1 MKKALSLILV
11 LMMMLGVMPITGLAV
26 EETGKAEVRSGYT
39 RLKVQMERGSVKT
52 TYDLG
57 YSSDLY
63 NNYVRT
69 AFDIKTGGAARVS
82 IEEIAVS
89 HGSIYI
95 QFFAS
100 DYSKISS
107 VSYTDEAEVSVPK
120 NCDFLRVEIRTTT
133 NLESIAL
140 RFYDGNGTPKEAK
153 RSGISEVSEKLTYK
167 VSDDVHTTSRLM
179 LPPNY
184 SIDGEKVPLILWL
197 EGSGSGLSTW
207 TGDFNK
213 NKLPY
218 LEYLR
223 DEGFAVFSV
232 YAWGNQYAEKYPNCG
247 KSFPYPIPINLSCIK
262 AGIEYICDRYNIDA
276 DNIHIMSKSQGGQ
289 CALYYASCNELNV
302 KSIGM
307 FAPVL
312 DYLSMPGEA
321 LYKDT
326 RAAIADEL
334 NFTGDVEYFAS
345 DRFLSYSDEGRAF
358 LRENLS
364 KLLILNEAWTNLTGA
379 TPEELFESSMD
390 DCETFWTEKIW
401 KTDRTDIYTH
411 TDYVKTAS
419 VPVKIWGAKDDAST
433 PYLKM
438 VEVVA
443 QLKNGGSVAELRTL
457 PNETGGHS
465 CADVGST
472 RVNVTTALGI
482 KHNNVPI
489 GWVENVQWIRQQ
501 TQTHTHDYKSTVI
514 APTCTEQGYTVTTCT
529 SCGDTKTTNNL
540 ASLGHDYSGTVTV
553 VAPTCKEQGYTA
565 TACTR
570 CDSVNKT
577 NFTDTIA
584 HKMVLIPASDPTCE
598 KPGLTAGTACQYCG
612 LVGVAQNET
621 GSALGGSCDYS
632 ADPTTCANCG
642 YVRADMAI
650 ANVVLR
656 SSCSGLYFKGSF
668 TFGAHETASRYGIA
682 VSVYNKLPVAD
693 DSDETSLYTIG
704 ENSVLISNILGEG
717 KNGKTLIYARP
728 YVLLEDGTYIYG
740 DVVATNLKAVVETID
755 AQLEGFAAVQKEALI
770 AMYRENSAVMQDW
783 LIPEIKKYV

>member
-1 MKKALSLILV
+1 MKKVLSLILV
-11 LMMMLGVMPITGLAV
+11 LVMMLGVMPITGFTA

-39 RLKVQMERGSVKT
+39 RLKVQMERGSVKA

-57 YSSDLY
+57 YTSDLY
-63 NNYVRT
+63 KNYVRT

-82 IEEIAVS
+82 IEEISTA

-120 NCDFLRVEIRTTT
+120 NCDFLRVEIRTTAD
-133 NLESIAL
+133 LETIAL

-153 RSGISEVSEKLTYK
+153 RSGISEVSEKLTYE
-167 VSDDVHTTSRLM
+167 VTDDVHTTSRLM

-207 TGDFNK
+207 SGDFNK

-218 LEYLR
+218 LQYLR

-232 YAWGNQYAEKYPNCG
+232 YAWGNEYAEKYPNCG

-334 NFTGDVEYFAS
+334 DFTGDVAYFAS

-411 TDYVKTAS
+411 TDYVKTAT

-457 PNETGGHS
+457 PNGTGGHS

-472 RVNVTTALGI
+472 RVDVTTALGI
-482 KHNNVPI
+482 KHKNVPI

-501 TQTHTHDYKSTVI
+501 AQTHTHDYKSTVT
-514 APTCTEQGYTVTTCT
+514 APTCTEQGYTTYTCTTC
-529 SCGDTKTTNNL
+529 SDSYKDNFVK
-540 ASLGHDYSGTVTV
+540 AAGHSYGGWTQVK
-553 VAPTCKEQGYTA
+553 APTTEESGREERVCAKCGNIDHRELTKLEPEPSGPAPTVPAPTDPAPTEPAPTDPQPTEPAPTEPSA
-565 TACTR
+565 TT
-570 CDSVNKT
+570 
-577 NFTDTIA
+577 
-584 HKMVLIPASDPTCE
+584 
-598 KPGLTAGTACQYCG
+598 
-612 LVGVAQNET
+612 
-621 GSALGGSCDYS
+621 
-632 ADPTTCANCG
+632 PTTQPDAEPP
-642 YVRADMAI
+642 A
-650 ANVVLR
+650 
-656 SSCSGLYFKGSF
+656 
-668 TFGAHETASRYGIA
+668 TE
-682 VSVYNKLPVAD
+682 PVDTQVPD
-693 DSDETSLYTIG
+693 DSGNPIAIIIAI
-704 ENSVLISNILGEG
+704 V
-717 KNGKTLIYARP
+717 
-728 YVLLEDGTYIYG
+728 
-740 DVVATNLKAVVETID
+740 
-755 AQLEGFAAVQKEALI
+755 ALI
-770 AMYRENSAVMQDW
+770 AIGGAAGW
-783 LIPEIKKYV
+783 IILKKKK